1 MEVVA
6 DPMTADITQNSIAML
21 MDIFADD
28 CADIAQSSANM
39 SKIGRA
45 HV

>member
-21 MDIFADD
+21 MDILADD
-28 CADIAQSSANM
+28 CTDIAQSAPRLYFLQ
-39 SKIGRA
+39 G
-45 HV
+45 

>member
-28 CADIAQSSANM
+28 CTDIAQSAP
-39 SKIGRA
+39 GLYFL
-45 HV
+45 